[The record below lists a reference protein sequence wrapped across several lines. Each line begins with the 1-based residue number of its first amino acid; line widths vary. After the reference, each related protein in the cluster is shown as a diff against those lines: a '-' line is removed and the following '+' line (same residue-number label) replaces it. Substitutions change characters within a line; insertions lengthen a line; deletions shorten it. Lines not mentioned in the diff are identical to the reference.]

1 VIDVEQAR
9 AVAHSIAE
17 VTLGADP
24 GRLDEIDSSS
34 HQVFMGSTVVVKIV
48 DAADHTRLDREIAIT
63 GDLPG
68 GLSAPVLASGRL
80 TTEAGEL
87 LYACLARV
95 PGTSPGMGLDGV
107 DRVTAGRWARQAV
120 QQLQRLHDWT
130 PAGRTAAILKEDLD
144 HGGFLGRSQLLGEIQ
159 SLRDLDGGG
168 IVPRQILDGLTA
180 IADRAPEYAGAI
192 VPVHADCH
200 WGNWIVHER
209 NVTALL
215 DFEWARFGEP
225 ADDWTFLARFSGP
238 HMQAVL
244 RVIADLTG
252 VPLETLRAACEV
264 REAAYLTSD
273 LRLKFLESH
282 DLARVAARNIRELEE
297 LVVGRSWW
305 QPEP

>member
-17 VTLGADP
+17 VTLGAEP

-34 HQVFMGSTVVVKIV
+34 HQVFMGSTVVVKIL

-63 GDLPG
+63 GDLPA
-68 GLSAPVLASGRL
+68 GLSAPVLASGRR

-87 LYACLARV
+87 RYACLGRV
-95 PGTSPGMGLDGV
+95 PGTTPGMGLVGV
-107 DRVTAGRWARQAV
+107 DRVTAGQWAQQAV

-130 PAGRTAAILKEDLD
+130 PAGQTAAILQESLD
-144 HGGFLGRSQLLGEIQ
+144 HGGFVGRSQLLGEIQ

-168 IVPRQILDGLTA
+168 IVPRQVLDGLTA
-180 IADRAPEYAGAI
+180 IADRAPEYAEAI

-200 WGNWIVHER
+200 WGNWLVHER
-209 NVTALL
+209 SVTALL

-225 ADDWTFLARFSGP
+225 ADDWVFLARFSGP
-238 HMQAVL
+238 HMQTVL
-244 RVIADLTG
+244 SVIADLTG
-252 VPLETLRAACEV
+252 MPLEALRAACEV

-273 LRLKFLESH
+273 LRLKLQESH
-282 DLARVAARNIRELEE
+282 DLPRAATRNIRELEE
-297 LVVGRSWW
+297 LVGRSWW
-305 QPEP
+305 QTEQ